1 MFTMFTSLYARGKLS
16 PHVASV
22 MFFSGFFSC
31 FLKVIA
37 FFSLYAQKKT
47 ADDFVASNNEESDD
61 EGVEDGDEEG
71 KKVKKPKVKKERKR

>member
-1 MFTMFTSLYARGKLS
+1 M
-16 PHVASV
+16 
-22 MFFSGFFSC
+22 
-31 FLKVIA
+31 A

-47 ADDFVASNNEESDD
+47 ADDFVASNDEESDD

>member
-1 MFTMFTSLYARGKLS
+1 
-16 PHVASV
+16 
-22 MFFSGFFSC
+22 MFFPVSSQVFWK
-31 FLKVIA
+31 LL

-47 ADDFVASNNEESDD
+47 ADDFVASNEEESDD

>member
-1 MFTMFTSLYARGKLS
+1 ML
-16 PHVASV
+16 
-22 MFFSGFFSC
+22 FSGFFSC
-31 FLKVIA
+31 FLKNSA

-47 ADDFVASNNEESDD
+47 ADDFVASNDEESDD